1 MATVTGSA
9 GIFKAVTAGGSVA
22 NVGEVRSYT
31 FDSSA
36 DTIEDTAMGDTARTY
51 KAGQK
56 NSTISIEAYFDSS
69 DTAQADLVNGAEID
83 FELHPEGT
91 GTGTPVYSNTT
102 GKSAIVTASNFSASF
117 DGMVEASFTIQVSGE
132 VVIGTN

>member
-9 GIFKAVTAGGSVA
+9 GIFKAVTTGGSVA

-31 FDSSA
+31 FDGSA

-51 KAGQK
+51 KAGLK
-56 NSTISIEAYFDSS
+56 NSTLSIEAYFDSS
-69 DTAQADLVNGAEID
+69 DTAQADLANGSEVD

-91 GTGTPVYSNTT
+91 GTGTPVYSGSGVVN
-102 GKSAIVTASNFSASF
+102 ASNISGSF

-132 VVIGTN
+132 VTTGTN